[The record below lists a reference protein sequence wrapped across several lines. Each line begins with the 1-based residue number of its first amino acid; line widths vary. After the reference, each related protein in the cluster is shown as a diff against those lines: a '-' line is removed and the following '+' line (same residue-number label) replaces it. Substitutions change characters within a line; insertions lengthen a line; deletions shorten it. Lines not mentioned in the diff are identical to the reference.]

1 MRILTIIFTAL
12 ILTSCG
18 EFSRS
23 QKAPSKEQHINS
35 SELKIN
41 EQTVKPETE
50 FEIVFTPRNK
60 IEIIDAH
67 IEGVNMYMGKIPLF
81 FSQKD
86 SSTYH
91 AMGMVGV
98 CSKRE
103 MVWQIQLR
111 YRDVSSQREKTA
123 TLNFVVT
130 NA

>member
-23 QKAPSKEQHINS
+23 QKASSKEQHINS

-60 IEIIDAH
+60 DK
-67 IEGVNMYMGKIPLF
+67 M
-81 FSQKD
+81 
-86 SSTYH
+86 
-91 AMGMVGV
+91 
-98 CSKRE
+98 
-103 MVWQIQLR
+103 QLL
-111 YRDVSSQREKTA
+111 S
-123 TLNFVVT
+123 
-130 NA
+130 